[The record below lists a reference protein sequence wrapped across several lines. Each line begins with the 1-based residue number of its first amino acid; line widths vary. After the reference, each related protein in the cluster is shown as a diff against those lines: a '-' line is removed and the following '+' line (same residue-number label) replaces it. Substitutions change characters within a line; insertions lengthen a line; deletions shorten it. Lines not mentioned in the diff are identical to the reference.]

1 MFWVINQRGNI
12 RDIIHSDD
20 AFRELQPFIASSKLP
35 EHPNYDNA
43 VSYFSTVNSNIP
55 LELLSRGLDKIDS
68 RIFGDKAEL
77 VPFDSK
83 NRSVHLSRFSG
94 GSSIIGAKNGWQ
106 IIPSDKYDFSEFDFS
121 IDWQSRF
128 LSDQFTGQEHYIFDW
143 ISSSGQQ
150 LAVAFNDGQ
159 VIIQTSKGEHR
170 YPRKV
175 DKNVWLHFV
184 IQRRGGRL
192 EFIINGEVVH
202 AEIDLN
208 KYDFANTKDN
218 LVFGQDS
225 KKHLPAS
232 QLVYFTEIR
241 IRSGEGFHAEHP
253 DETLVDQAFANLDV
267 SKIITLVQSSS
278 KGSARF
284 SLDEDPRI
292 VNYSPNQLRL
302 QAKTQSNVWLIFS
315 DSFDPRWTAII
326 NGHKTKLFNS
336 NFAFKA
342 VQLKKGLNDV
352 LFTYKD
358 ALLYWSLLLI
368 SKVSLIAFFAALVSP
383 FHSYF
388 LTNTRKPSK
397 FDWT

>member
-1 MFWVINQRGNI
+1 M
-12 RDIIHSDD
+12 
-20 AFRELQPFIASSKLP
+20 
-35 EHPNYDNA
+35 
-43 VSYFSTVNSNIP
+43 
-55 LELLSRGLDKIDS
+55 
-68 RIFGDKAEL
+68 
-77 VPFDSK
+77 
-83 NRSVHLSRFSG
+83 
-94 GSSIIGAKNGWQ
+94 
-106 IIPSDKYDFSEFDFS
+106 
-121 IDWQSRF
+121 
-128 LSDQFTGQEHYIFDW
+128 
-143 ISSSGQQ
+143 
-150 LAVAFNDGQ
+150 
-159 VIIQTSKGEHR
+159 
-170 YPRKV
+170 
-175 DKNVWLHFV
+175 

-302 QAKTQSNVWLIFS
+302 AKTVECLADIF
-315 DSFDPRWTAII
+315 
-326 NGHKTKLFNS
+326 
-336 NFAFKA
+336 
-342 VQLKKGLNDV
+342 
-352 LFTYKD
+352 
-358 ALLYWSLLLI
+358 
-368 SKVSLIAFFAALVSP
+368 
-383 FHSYF
+383 
-388 LTNTRKPSK
+388 
-397 FDWT
+397 